1 MKYFIFDLATTYYR
15 KLVRILFTVHKK
27 CTYLFIKYSRKVIDS
42 KKNQFGRL
50 EKDNWLKTF
59 LFI

>member
-27 CTYLFIKYSRKVIDS
+27 CTYFFIKILKKFIDI
-42 KKNQFGRL
+42 KKKISLRGW
-50 EKDNWLKTF
+50 KKTTG
-59 LFI
+59 